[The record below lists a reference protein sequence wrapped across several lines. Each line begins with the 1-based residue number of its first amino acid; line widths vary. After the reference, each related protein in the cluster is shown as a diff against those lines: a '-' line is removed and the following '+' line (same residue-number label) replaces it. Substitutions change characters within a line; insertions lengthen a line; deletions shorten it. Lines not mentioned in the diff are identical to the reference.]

1 LSIIDIERRDLNL
14 YKIYFYKDRNGKE
27 PVKDY
32 IQELAVHKSKDSR
45 IKLTKI
51 RDYLKMLSE
60 YGTRVGVPYVKH
72 LDGDIWELRPLRD
85 RILFAAWNGESFILL
100 HQFMKQTQ
108 KTPQREI
115 ETAKRNLASYRE
127 RSKDNGNE

>member
-1 LSIIDIERRDLNL
+1 M

>member
-1 LSIIDIERRDLNL
+1 M

-27 PVKDY
+27 LVKDY
-32 IQELAVHKSKDSR
+32 IQELASHKDKDNR

-72 LDGDIWELRPLRD
+72 LDGDIWELRLLRD
-85 RILFAAWNGESFILL
+85 RILFAAWDKESFILFR
-100 HQFMKQTQ
+100 QFMKQTQ
-108 KTPQREI
+108 KTPPREI